1 MHWKQGILMF
11 DKKQKLDRTL
21 SEKLRE
27 ECSAYP
33 QQIAVRSRSGDMV
46 QSLTYAQIYQI
57 VETIAAFLLSCNIK
71 CDDKIAIV
79 LENRIEWSC
88 IYFAILLS
96 GAIAVP
102 LDPQVSVDDLVFF
115 CLDSECKIIFTSQK
129 FRSKVEKSI
138 VKLPQI
144 KKIIMLDDERSNAIT
159 IPYSVAIAR
168 TENVSNDTNFPQRNI
183 NDIASILYTSGTTG
197 TYKGVMLTH
206 KNFYAN
212 YLSISNLDFPIYKQH
227 FLSLLPLH
235 HSFPF
240 MATLLIPLFSQGT
253 VTYIDSLKS
262 DDLLHCLQQDAI
274 TVLVGVPQLFYMLH
288 KSIVAKIKQIPWLV
302 RGPLLLLRELAWWL
316 HYVTKINFS
325 KLIFASVHKIFG
337 KQLRF
342 LLSGGAR
349 LDDAVA
355 LFFLKLGFNLIEG
368 YGLTETAPVVTFNC
382 DKIHHLHAAGQ
393 AIPNVTVAI
402 EQNGKRL
409 TEYGSEHSGEIVVQ
423 GANVMLGYYRQD
435 DATRA
440 AIHDGWFHTGDVGY
454 LDKAGYLYITGRQK
468 EIIVLSSGK
477 NISPEELELYY
488 GKSRFVKEIAVVL
501 SGSNTAEKLMAIV
514 IADLDYFK
522 QLGRVDVYNTIR
534 EELELLSKEI
544 PAYKRVMGFII
555 VQEPLPRTRLGKL
568 RRFLLQGK
576 YEHLLK
582 TGASDQAAI
591 ISNTAEVVEATIDNE
606 DLVILARP
614 LAQKVLQLL
623 NRTLGRDEAKAIR
636 LSDHLELD
644 LGIESLM
651 RVELVVAI
659 EKMLGVKITTEQI
672 SKIATVKE
680 LIVLVEEAS
689 AKLGDKNILSQAS
702 VSISSETS
710 SPSGQNVWR
719 DVLNSEIDPELR
731 SAILLEFPWWQQQMF
746 KFSSGILVLFAHLGW
761 RLRVRGVENLPQH
774 GAFILAPNHLSFLDG
789 PLVLSALPYTVRCE
803 TFFIGQA
810 DFFIGTWL
818 RYLAKLMKVIPLD
831 TGAQLVKAMQASA
844 YVLRNKKS
852 ICIFPEGARSVDGK
866 LKEFKK
872 GVGILVAE
880 LNVSVVP
887 VYIDGT
893 YEAWPRTAR
902 LPRPHKVTITF
913 GQVCSKQELLNIGK
927 QQGAAD
933 DYTAITTGLEEKVKE
948 LSIASERATQQ

>member
-11 DKKQKLDRTL
+11 DLGSSFTTL
-21 SEKLRE
+21 TEKLRE
-27 ECSAYP
+27 ECTAHP
-33 QQIAVRSRSGDMV
+33 QQIAVRGRSGDVV

-57 VETIAAFLLSCNIK
+57 AETIAAFLISSNVK

-102 LDPQVSVDDLVFF
+102 LDPQASADDLIFF
-115 CLDSECKIIFTSQK
+115 CLDSGCKLIFTSQK
-129 FRSKVEKSI
+129 FSSKVEKSI
-138 VKLPQI
+138 FGLPQVV
-144 KKIIMLDDERSNAIT
+144 KIVLLDGEHSDAIT
-159 IPYSVAIAR
+159 IPYGVAIAR
-168 TENVSNDTNFPQRNI
+168 AENASNNANFPQRNI

-212 YLSISNLDFPIYKQH
+212 YLSVSNLDFPIHHQH

-253 VTYIDSLKS
+253 VTYLDSLKS
-262 DDLLHCLQQDAI
+262 DDLLRCLQQDAI

-288 KSIVAKIKQIPWLV
+288 KSIAAKIKQISWLV

-325 KLIFASVHKIFG
+325 KLIFASVHKTFG

-342 LLSGGAR
+342 LLSGGAK
-349 LDDAVA
+349 LDDTVA
-355 LFFLKLGFNLIEG
+355 LTFLKLGFNLIEG

-393 AIPNVTVAI
+393 AIPNVIVAI
-402 EQNGKRL
+402 EQDGKRL
-409 TEYGSEHSGEIVVQ
+409 TGYGPEYSGEIVVQ
-423 GANVMLGYYRQD
+423 GANVMFGYYRHD
-435 DATRA
+435 DATRV
-440 AIHDGWFHTGDVGY
+440 AIQDGWFHTGDIGY

-477 NISPEELELYY
+477 NISPEELELHYS
-488 GKSRFVKEIAVVL
+488 KSHFIKEIAIVL
-501 SGSNTAEKLMAIV
+501 SGSNMTEKLMAIV
-514 IADLDYFK
+514 VADLDYFK
-522 QLGRVDVYNTIR
+522 QLGRVDVYDTVR

-544 PAYKRVMGFII
+544 PAYKRVMGFVI
-555 VQEPLPRTRLGKL
+555 VQEALPRTRLGKL

-582 TGASDQAAI
+582 IGAAGSAAVL
-591 ISNTAEVVEATIDNE
+591 SNTAGAIESTIDND

-614 LAQKVLQLL
+614 LAQKILQLL
-623 NRTLGRDEAKAIR
+623 NTTLGRDESKEIR

-651 RVELVVAI
+651 RVELAVAI
-659 EKMLGVKITTEQI
+659 EKMFGVKIAVEQM

-680 LIVLVEEAS
+680 LIVLVEQAS
-689 AKLGDKNILSQAS
+689 VQQGSKNALSQAS
-702 VSISSETS
+702 ALVSTEVLP
-710 SPSGQNVWR
+710 PSGQNVWR
-719 DVLNSEIDPELR
+719 DVLDSDVDSKLR
-731 SAILLEFPWWQQQMF
+731 HAILLEPSWWRQQLF
-746 KFSSGILVLFAHLGW
+746 KFSSGVLVLFAHLGW
-761 RLRVRGVENLPQH
+761 CLRSRGVENLPQH
-774 GAFILAPNHLSFLDG
+774 GAFILAPNHISFLDG
-789 PLVLSALPYTVRCE
+789 PLVLCALPYAVRRE

-818 RYLAKLMKVIPLD
+818 RYIAKLMKVIPLD
-831 TGAQLVKAMQASA
+831 PGAQLVRAMQASA

-880 LNVSVVP
+880 LNVPVVP
-887 VYIDGT
+887 VYISGT
-893 YEAWPRTAR
+893 YESWPRTAR

-927 QQGAAD
+927 QQGVAD
-933 DYTAITTGLEEKVKE
+933 DYTAITKGMEEKVKE
-948 LSIASERATQQ
+948 LSIASERAT